1 MTLTEIPIRTEIFKP
16 GTTEAK
22 VLAQVLA
29 TRAEAAE
36 MLANERYMDA
46 LERIVT
52 ALRELRDFPD
62 YDDTEF
68 RALLLALMF
77 DLAEL
82 HYYLKDYKQSEKEVD
97 VIFRLLDLLNEAD
110 KERFAPHH
118 IEAMALSTRILRS
131 RKKALELLIKR
142 QLKVEEIS
150 EKVNSG
156 ITAATDKLI
165 EALRGVGQLLASS
178 GDYRAGMK
186 FLAEAIKLSK
196 KRTGRVTR
204 KEIKMT
210 IEMAE
215 IMIRV
220 NSMRPRAR
228 RLLNAVLPHA
238 IAQETIELE
247 EDILALIEII
257 DAREENPSRWKTFM
271 HRLGKATKD
280 RFTRKKKDSEA
291 TDESEDASADTEDG
305 EPEK

>member
-1 MTLTEIPIRTEIFKP
+1 MNLTEIPIHTEIFKP
-16 GTTEAK
+16 GTTESK
-22 VLAQVLA
+22 VIAQVIA
-29 TRAEAAE
+29 TRAEAGE

-52 ALRELRDFPD
+52 ALRELREFPD
-62 YDDTEF
+62 YDNTEF
-68 RALLLALMF
+68 RALLLALLF

-97 VIFRLLDLLNEAD
+97 VIFRLLDLLHDVD
-110 KERFAPHH
+110 KDRFASHH
-118 IEAMALSTRILRS
+118 IEAMTLSTRILRS

-165 EALRGVGQLLASS
+165 EALRGVGQLLASN

-204 KEIKMT
+204 KEIKMS

-280 RFTRKKKDSEA
+280 RFGRKKKEEDEESADA
-291 TDESEDASADTEDG
+291 TDKETDETESES
-305 EPEK
+305 

>member
-1 MTLTEIPIRTEIFKP
+1 MTLTDIPLHLDNLPKDSEEDIVIRR
-16 GTTEAK
+16 
-22 VLAQVLA
+22 VLAI
-29 TRAEAAE
+29 RAEAGE
-36 MLANERYMDA
+36 MLTNERYMDA
-46 LERIVT
+46 LQRTVL
-52 ALRELRDFPD
+52 ALRTLRDFPD
-62 YDDTEF
+62 YSDIEF
-68 RALLLALMF
+68 RALLLALLF

-82 HYYLKDYKQSEKEVD
+82 HFYLKDYKQSEKEVD
-97 VIFRLLDLLNEAD
+97 IIFRLLDLLTHED
-110 KERFAPHH
+110 RERFEPHH

-131 RKKALELLIKR
+131 RKKALELLMKR
-142 QLKVEEIS
+142 QMKVEEIS

-165 EALRGVGQLLASS
+165 EALRSVGQLLASS

-186 FLAEAIKLSK
+186 FISEAIKLSK

-220 NSMRPRAR
+220 GSMRPRAR

-247 EDILALIEII
+247 EDILALIDII
-257 DAREENPSRWKTFM
+257 DAQEENTSRWKTFM
-271 HRLGKATKD
+271 HRLGKATKAP
-280 RFTRKKKDSEA
+280 FTSNSSNVDN
-291 TDESEDASADTEDG
+291 
-305 EPEK
+305 P

>member
-1 MTLTEIPIRTEIFKP
+1 MNLTEIPIHTEIFKP
-16 GTTEAK
+16 GTTESK
-22 VLAQVLA
+22 VIAQVLA
-29 TRAEAAE
+29 TRAEAGE

-52 ALRELRDFPD
+52 ALRELREFPD
-62 YDDTEF
+62 YDNTEF
-68 RALLLALMF
+68 RALLLALLF

-97 VIFRLLDLLNEAD
+97 VIFRLLDLLHDVD
-110 KERFAPHH
+110 KDRFAPHH
-118 IEAMALSTRILRS
+118 IEAMTLSTRILRS

-165 EALRGVGQLLASS
+165 EALRGVGQLLASN

-204 KEIKMT
+204 KEIKMS

-280 RFTRKKKDSEA
+280 RFGRKKKEEDEESADA
-291 TDESEDASADTEDG
+291 TDKETDETESES
-305 EPEK
+305 

>member
-1 MTLTEIPIRTEIFKP
+1 MTLNEIPIRLEAFKT
-16 GTTEAK
+16 GSTEAK

-29 TRAEAAE
+29 TRAEAVE

-52 ALRELRDFPD
+52 AMRELREFPD
-62 YDDTEF
+62 YDNIEF
-68 RALLLALMF
+68 RALLLSLLF

-82 HYYLKDYKQSEKEVD
+82 HFYLKDFKQSEKEVD
-97 VIFRLLDLLNEAD
+97 VIFRLLDLLNEED

-142 QLKVEEIS
+142 QMKVEEIS

-165 EALRGVGQLLASS
+165 EALHGVGMLLASS

-196 KRTGRVTR
+196 KRTGKVTR

-215 IMIRV
+215 IMMRV
-220 NSMRPRAR
+220 GSMRPRAR

-257 DAREENPSRWKTFM
+257 DAREENHSRWKTFM
-271 HRLGKATKD
+271 HRLGKATKE
-280 RFTRKKKDSEA
+280 RFTRKKK
-291 TDESEDASADTEDG
+291 EDAEGEEDPAEETDPKTG
-305 EPEK
+305 END

>member
-1 MTLTEIPIRTEIFKP
+1 MTLTEIPIRLDAFEK
-16 GTTEAK
+16 GSEEAK
-22 VLAQVLA
+22 ILAGVIA
-29 TRAEAAE
+29 TRGEAAE

-52 ALRELRDFPD
+52 AMRDLRKFPD
-62 YDDTEF
+62 YDNIEF
-68 RALLLALMF
+68 RALLLALLF
-77 DLAEL
+77 DLSEL
-82 HYYLKDYKQSEKEVD
+82 HFYLKDYKQSEKEVD
-97 VIFRLLDLLNEAD
+97 VIFRLLDLLNEVD
-110 KERFAPHH
+110 KERFASHH

-150 EKVNSG
+150 EKVNAG

-165 EALRGVGQLLASS
+165 EALRGVGLLLASS

-215 IMIRV
+215 IMMRV
-220 NSMRPRAR
+220 GSMRPRAR

-271 HRLGKATKD
+271 HKLGKATKE
-280 RFTRKKKDSEA
+280 RFTRKKAEVP
-291 TDESEDASADTEDG
+291 TDENEEAETKE
-305 EPEK
+305 

>member
-1 MTLTEIPIRTEIFKP
+1 MTLIEIPIHLDTFKP
-16 GTTEAK
+16 GSAEVKALTQA
-22 VLAQVLA
+22 LA

-52 ALRELRDFPD
+52 AMRELREFPD
-62 YDDTEF
+62 YDNVEF
-68 RALLLALMF
+68 RALLVALLF

-82 HYYLKDYKQSEKEVD
+82 HFYIKDFKQSEKEVD

-110 KERFAPHH
+110 KERFAPLH

-131 RKKALELLIKR
+131 RKKALELLVKR
-142 QLKVEEIS
+142 QMKVEEIS

-215 IMIRV
+215 IMMRV

-247 EDILALIEII
+247 EDILALIEMM
-257 DAREENPSRWKTFM
+257 DARDENPSRWKTFM
-271 HRLGKATKD
+271 HKLGKATKE
-280 RFTRKKKDSEA
+280 RFTRKKSE
-291 TDESEDASADTEDG
+291 EEASAEPAEETEA
-305 EPEK
+305 

>member
-1 MTLTEIPIRTEIFKP
+1 MTLTEIPIRLDAFEK
-16 GTTEAK
+16 GSEEAK
-22 VLAQVLA
+22 ILAGVIA
-29 TRAEAAE
+29 TRGEAAE

-52 ALRELRDFPD
+52 AMRDLRKFPD
-62 YDDTEF
+62 YDNIEF
-68 RALLLALMF
+68 RALLLALLF
-77 DLAEL
+77 DLSEL
-82 HYYLKDYKQSEKEVD
+82 HFYLKDYKQSEKEVD
-97 VIFRLLDLLNEAD
+97 VIFRLLDLLNEVD
-110 KERFAPHH
+110 KERFASHH

-150 EKVNSG
+150 EKVNAG

-165 EALRGVGQLLASS
+165 EALRGVGLLLASS

-215 IMIRV
+215 IMMRV
-220 NSMRPRAR
+220 GSMRPRAR

-271 HRLGKATKD
+271 HKLGKATKE
-280 RFTRKKKDSEA
+280 RFTRKKAEIP
-291 TDESEDASADTEDG
+291 TDENEEAETKE
-305 EPEK
+305 

>member
-1 MTLTEIPIRTEIFKP
+1 MNLTEIPIHTEIFKP
-16 GTTEAK
+16 GTTESK
-22 VLAQVLA
+22 VIAQVLA
-29 TRAEAAE
+29 TRAEAGE

-52 ALRELRDFPD
+52 ALRELREFPD
-62 YDDTEF
+62 YDNTEF
-68 RALLLALMF
+68 RALLLALLF

-97 VIFRLLDLLNEAD
+97 VIFRLLDLLHDVD
-110 KERFAPHH
+110 KDRFAAHH
-118 IEAMALSTRILRS
+118 IEAMTLSTRILRS

-165 EALRGVGQLLASS
+165 EALRGVGQLLASN

-204 KEIKMT
+204 KEIKMS

-280 RFTRKKKDSEA
+280 RFGRKKKEEDEESADA
-291 TDESEDASADTEDG
+291 TDKETDETESES
-305 EPEK
+305 